1 MLLTGIK
8 TFAMRIDIIT
18 VVPELLESPLS
29 HSIVGRAI
37 KKGLVE
43 INVHNLREY
52 GKGPRQQVDDY
63 SYGGDAG
70 MVMMVEPI
78 YRMIEQLKS
87 EREYDEIIYMSP
99 DGETFSQG
107 IANELS
113 LKENIIILCGHYKG
127 VDQRVRD
134 HLITREITVG
144 DYVLSGGEI
153 PAAIIADAVV
163 RLIPGAI
170 TDETSALSDCYQD
183 GLLSAPIYTRPAEF
197 NGWKVPEV
205 LLSGNPKLIREW
217 QDEQAI
223 ERTKKLRPKLLS
235 E

>member
-87 EREYDEIIYMSP
+87 EREYDEIIYMRISSYSAAI
-99 DGETFSQG
+99 TK
-107 IANELS
+107 AW
-113 LKENIIILCGHYKG
+113 
-127 VDQRVRD
+127 
-134 HLITREITVG
+134 TRE
-144 DYVLSGGEI
+144 
-153 PAAIIADAVV
+153 
-163 RLIPGAI
+163 
-170 TDETSALSDCYQD
+170 
-183 GLLSAPIYTRPAEF
+183 
-197 NGWKVPEV
+197 
-205 LLSGNPKLIREW
+205 
-217 QDEQAI
+217 
-223 ERTKKLRPKLLS
+223 
-235 E
+235 

>member
-78 YRMIEQLKS
+78 FRMIEQLKS
-87 EREYDEIIYMSP
+87 ERGYDEIIYMSP